1 MRHVSLT
8 PRPRALAAAL
18 AIWAALAGA
27 AKAQTESVVQNV
39 RFGSDTMSYEA
50 PRVIVR
56 GSALSQA
63 ELSRLLD
70 PAAAE
75 PWSER
80 LARLDAQE
88 IVAPE
93 VIATIRLPRIDQRTT
108 YRDVSLKNVRG
119 GRIASITAAGGSMEG
134 TQQGRKVT
142 STNGPLSMQDVDA
155 GAALALLS
163 PATGPAGPLR
173 QIYGGFTMEAVRV
186 SDSAGITTQVGRM
199 SGSGFSAR
207 PTALG
212 WTGTIEALG
221 AAETA
226 KDDPA
231 ALRRSMDALAEL
243 FEAFAIGT
251 VEASDISMKGHVEKD
266 DVDLDV
272 KIGKAGFTGA
282 AAGRGAEMKVENVD
296 ISAAGMH
303 IRYGALA
310 FGGLDA
316 KALTETFRE
325 LAANP
330 DNPGPAVL
338 RRLLPVI
345 SSIRLD
351 DLDVQMPPG
360 EAGSPAPA
368 GEQPARF
375 SLGRFEIA
383 AEKPINGIPT
393 DLRFVVRN
401 VGGPLSPTSDQAG
414 IAMLAQL
421 GYDRIDGSFGLNLG
435 WNEPG
440 QELVVRDIS
449 VDGKDMGTATLRGV
463 IGRVSR
469 EVFNPDTAVASVAL
483 LSAAAKSIDLVIEDR
498 GLFERVVARE
508 AKRQKR
514 APEDVRREYAM
525 AASVGIPA
533 VLGSGPAAKALAQA
547 VGRFVA
553 KPGKLTIQARAR
565 QPGGFGLADYM
576 ANPTPAGVLEAID
589 LTASAE

>member
-1 MRHVSLT
+1 MRHASLT
-8 PRPRALAAAL
+8 PSGRGLALAL

-27 AKAQTESVVQNV
+27 AEAQTESVVQNV
-39 RFGSDTMSYEA
+39 RFGSDAMSYEA

-70 PAAAE
+70 PASPE
-75 PWSER
+75 PWSDR
-80 LARLDAQE
+80 LAKLDAEE
-88 IVAPE
+88 ILAPE
-93 VIATIRLPRIDQRTT
+93 VVATLKMPRIDQRTT
-108 YRDVSLKNVRG
+108 YRDVSLKSVRG
-119 GRIASITAAGGSMEG
+119 GRIATITAAGGSMEG

-163 PATGPAGPLR
+163 PAKGPAGPLR
-173 QIYGGFTMEAVRV
+173 QIYGAFSMEAVRV
-186 SDSAGITTQVGRM
+186 TDSSGITTQVGRM

-221 AAETA
+221 AAEAA

-231 ALRRSMDALAEL
+231 ALTRTMDSLAEL
-243 FEAFAIGT
+243 FEAFSIGT

-272 KIGKAGFTGA
+272 KIARAGFTGA
-282 AAGRGAEMKVENVD
+282 AAGRGGEMKVEDLD
-296 ISAAGMH
+296 ISAAGMR
-303 IRYGALA
+303 IRYGTLA
-310 FGGLDA
+310 FGGLNGN
-316 KALTETFRE
+316 ALVETFRE

-330 DNPGPAVL
+330 DHPGPALV

-345 SSIRLD
+345 SSIRIEN
-351 DLDVQMPPG
+351 LDVQMPPG
-360 EAGSPAPA
+360 SSASG
-368 GEQPARF
+368 GEQPGRIG
-375 SLGRFEIA
+375 LGRFEIA

-393 DLRFVVRN
+393 DLRFTIRN
-401 VGGPLSPTSDQAG
+401 MSGPVSIASDQAG
-414 IAMLAQL
+414 IAMLGEL
-421 GYDRIDGSFGLNLG
+421 GYERLDGSLGLNLG

-469 EVFNPDTAVASVAL
+469 EVFNTDTAVASVAL
-483 LSAAAKSIDLVIEDR
+483 LSAAAKSIELVIEDR
-498 GLFERVVARE
+498 GLFERIVARE

-533 VLGSGPAAKALAQA
+533 VLGSGPAAKTLAQA
-547 VGRFVA
+547 VARFVA

-589 LTASAE
+589 LTATAE